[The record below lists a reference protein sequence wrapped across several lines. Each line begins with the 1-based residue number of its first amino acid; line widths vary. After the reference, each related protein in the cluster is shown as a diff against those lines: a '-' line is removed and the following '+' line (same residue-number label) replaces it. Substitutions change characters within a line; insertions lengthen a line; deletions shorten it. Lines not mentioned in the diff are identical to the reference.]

1 MDRSSID
8 SNYAWLLPTL
18 EVYHAGSEVVLR
30 DTECEATYTQRTPEL
45 LAALELIDG
54 SRSLA
59 ELLQA
64 GPVMASLLSQ
74 LLDNGWLVQL
84 SRPLAAVTGDD
95 DVRSRQL
102 SYFAHVQRFLPDLAF
117 DELAPKRVLI
127 VGTGGIGSHL
137 AMNLAGSGVKK
148 FHLNDMDTVSAS
160 NLNRQVYFTRQDVGT
175 YKVTALARA
184 MSERFS
190 DLDIQTCTQNHDHSS
205 QAALPEC
212 DAIVVCGERET
223 IWSRPELV
231 QDTPM
236 LMAGYFGSTSA
247 VGPCVL
253 PGVGPSWSELM
264 GDRAQTLGARTPQHR
279 VSRPRAWNSSGAAI
293 NCTTAGLLV
302 EATLRMLAPSL
313 GGPILV
319 NERLELDMRTL
330 TSTRISFSRPQTPA
344 SPTATP
350 PSVAAE

>member
-1 MDRSSID
+1 MNRAHID
-8 SNYAWLLPTL
+8 QNYPWLLPTL
-18 EVYHAGSEVVLR
+18 EVYHAGSNVVLR
-30 DTECEATYTQRTPEL
+30 DTEREATYTQHTTEL

-59 ELLQA
+59 ELLQQ
-64 GPVMASLLSQ
+64 GPIMTSLLAQ
-74 LLDNGWLVQL
+74 LLANGWLVQL

-117 DELAPKRVLI
+117 DEVAPKRVLI
-127 VGTGGIGSHL
+127 VGTGGIGCHL

-148 FHLNDMDTVSAS
+148 FYLNDMDTVSAS
-160 NLNRQVYFTRQDVGT
+160 NLNRQVYFTRHDVGT

-190 DLDIQTCTQNHDHSS
+190 DLDIQTCTQNHDHS
-205 QAALPEC
+205 QQTALPEC

-223 IWSRPELV
+223 IWSLPELV
-231 QDTPM
+231 QNTPM

-253 PGVGPSWSELM
+253 PGVGPSWSDLM
-264 GDRAQTLGARTPQHR
+264 RDRARMLGVRTAQYKIT
-279 VSRPRAWNSSGAAI
+279 RPRAWNSSGAAI
-293 NCTTAGLLV
+293 NCTTAGLLI

-319 NERLELDMRTL
+319 NERMELDMRTL
-330 TSTRISFSRPQTPA
+330 TSTRISFSRPTTSTSLAPV
-344 SPTATP
+344 SPG
-350 PSVAAE
+350 AAE

>member
-1 MDRSSID
+1 MNRARID
-8 SNYAWLLPTL
+8 STYAWLLPTL

-30 DTECEATYTQRTPEL
+30 DTECEATYTQRTTEL
-45 LAALELIDG
+45 LSALELIDG
-54 SRSLA
+54 SRSLT
-59 ELLQA
+59 ELLQR
-64 GPVMASLLSQ
+64 GPIMASLISQ
-74 LLDNGWLVQL
+74 LQANGWLVQL

-102 SYFAHVQRFLPDLAF
+102 SYFAHLQRSLPDLAF
-117 DELAPKRVLI
+117 DEVAPKRVLI
-127 VGTGGIGSHL
+127 VGTGGIGCHL

-148 FHLNDMDTVSAS
+148 FYLNDMDTVSSS
-160 NLNRQVYFTRQDVGT
+160 NLNRQVYFTRHDVGT

-184 MSERFS
+184 MSERFG

-223 IWSRPELV
+223 IWTRPELV
-231 QDTPM
+231 QGTPM
-236 LMAGYFGSTSA
+236 LMAGYLGSTSV

-264 GDRAQTLGARTPQHR
+264 RDRARTLGTRIPQHKIT
-279 VSRPRAWNSSGAAI
+279 RPRAWNSSGAAI
-293 NCTTAGLLV
+293 NCTTGGLLV

-330 TSTRISFSRPQTPA
+330 TSTRISFSRPQA
-344 SPTATP
+344 STSPATP